1 MKKLTHAEIDQKLS
15 DAIKALDRP
24 KGCICEIELASD
36 TAAQQWGMDAPTPIL
51 SPDYTCPAHFPQ
63 TAQAL
68 KDRP

>member
-15 DAIKALDRP
+15 AAIKALDRP

-36 TAAQQWGMDAPTPIL
+36 TAAQQWGMDAPTPAL
-51 SPDYTCPAHFPQ
+51 DSDYTCPAHFPL

-68 KDRP
+68 EDRP

>member
-1 MKKLTHAEIDQKLS
+1 MKKLTHAEMDQKLS

-24 KGCICEIELASD
+24 DGCICEVELHRD
-36 TAAQQWGMDAPTPIL
+36 TYAQQWGMDAPTPAL
-51 SPDYTCPAHFPQ
+51 DPDYTCPAHFPQ

>member
-24 KGCICEIELASD
+24 DGCICQVELHRE
-36 TAAQQWGMDAPTPIL
+36 TYGQQWGIDAPTPVL
-51 SPDYTCPAHFPQ
+51 APDYTCPGHYPL
-63 TAQAL
+63 TAKAL